1 MALFGSFGG
10 ILNNAFGAISG
21 VSGSVGGI
29 GQVGSAFLTP
39 LLAQGPVV
47 RTLATAPRVAGA
59 VGKAGARIFT
69 GRSMVS
75 ALVGGILVKIATTL
89 GRNSMSIRGAL
100 KIVRRMGKFL
110 EPAAIAVALG
120 ITVSELAELI
130 MAGASMPRRRMNP
143 GNTNALRRAARRIES
158 FHRLCVRTDQLRSP
172 RRRSTRRAAAAGHG
186 PTIVQAR

>member
-1 MALFGSFGG
+1 MALFGSFGS

-21 VSGSVGGI
+21 VSGAVGGV

-47 RTLATAPRVAGA
+47 RTLAAAPAIRAA
-59 VGKAGARIFT
+59 GKAGARVFT
-69 GRSMVS
+69 GRGMVA
-75 ALVGGILVKIATTL
+75 ALIAPVLIKIASTL
-89 GRNSMSIRGAL
+89 GRNTMSVRGAL

-130 MAGASMPRRRMNP
+130 MAGANMPRRRMNP
-143 GNTNALRRAARRIES
+143 GNTSALRRAARRIES

-172 RRRSTRRAAAAGHG
+172 RRRSARKSGAAHPGT
-186 PTIVQAR
+186 TIVQAR